1 MARDIK
7 KIDAKGRIFVPAK
20 QKEKLGEVV
29 YVTNSLDKGY
39 LCVYSKSR
47 FENRVKP
54 DVYKLNKLKSIYRKV
69 ERLVILEASEVSID
83 GQGRIPVIS
92 ELWER
97 INAKPGDE
105 ICVFNDEDK
114 LLICT
119 KEFYDQEDNDL
130 SDLDGL
136 ETIFDVTGL

>member
-7 KIDAKGRIFVPAK
+7 KIDAKGRFFVPAK